1 MVDPTKLMEKEQK
14 EREQEEKQAH
24 LRREIVK
31 IMMDTSLSEEEKA
44 HKRQALM
51 MGGSTAG
58 KKEEP
63 TSASKKTGKMG
74 GKKMQG
80 QAEAHQGS
88 EGEDSEGDE
97 PEAEEEEEETFLDDT
112 LKCAMC
118 MNLCERPVTAPC
130 QHNFCLVCFNKWRA
144 QAKYKCPTCR
154 ADFPKQFAQNPRINT
169 ALILAI
175 RLAKNPPKDKPAPV
189 ERRVEEDRPD
199 EAYVTDRAVR
209 SGRANA
215 SSGRIMVTSPP
226 DHFGPIGPE
235 HDPER
240 KQGVLV
246 GEWWKDRLD
255 CRQWGAHLPHVAGIA
270 GQSNTGAQSVVLSGG
285 YEDDRD
291 EGEWFLYTGSGGKDL
306 SGNKRTNKAHSF
318 DQTFDKMNKALQL
331 SCSLG
336 LPVRVV
342 RSYKEKRSAYA
353 PTTDTPVRYD
363 GVYRIL
369 RCWRKRGQNEEQHL
383 ICRYLFVRADNSPAP
398 WSSSEGGDQGEQ
410 TIPKEAED
418 EIKEAV
424 GQVYKMNDDPYWAFL
439 PEKGEWGWR
448 KPPPASKKL
457 AGPGRAADP
466 AKKLK
471 KNLSEQEKVLKEF
484 RCALCKKTLQNPLS
498 TPCNH
503 LYCKGCLE
511 AKFAGV
517 ADVQPTTSA
526 RSLRVRHVAKPCPCC
541 KTDLSS
547 FMAVAQV
554 NREMATVIQKLQD
567 QVVEAQRAVEK
578 SIEEQASQE
587 KSSNEDDEEEGADED
602 EEGAQDEDGEDA
614 SGPSSRPIKA
624 QKKQPG
630 STAGKAGRQGKASQP
645 STSQPSDP
653 ESQSEVPPA
662 TTNGDEGVPAT
673 ANGGHANG
681 NQPSTAN
688 RGSRSHAV
696 GADAANGVGR
706 SDAAANGSVDA
717 AAANGG
723 VDATAANVGVNAA
736 AANGGVE
743 TAANGTAGSS
753 GAANRASTAGQG
765 DAHASMATHQAPPP
779 YKYAKQLATLQEQF
793 PDMDAELVKC
803 IIDDEEGDIPNARS
817 KLRELRK
824 GMQKV
829 QAKSPKK
836 PSNKRANNGAGASG
850 ANAAVDSPDKAKEGP
865 HIKKA
870 RQGRK

>member
-1 MVDPTKLMEKEQK
+1 MVDTTKEAEKERK
-14 EREQEEKQAH
+14 ERELEEKQAQ

-63 TSASKKTGKMG
+63 TTASKKA
-74 GKKMQG
+74 GKKGSKKKQG
-80 QAEAHQGS
+80 QAEAKQES
-88 EGEDSEGDE
+88 EEEESEEEE
-97 PEAEEEEEETFLDDT
+97 PSEEEETFLDDT

-215 SSGRIMVTSPP
+215 SSGRIMVTAPP

-235 HDPER
+235 YDPER
-240 KQGVLV
+240 NQGVLV

-331 SCSLG
+331 SCTLG

-369 RCWRKRGQNEEQHL
+369 RCWRKKGQNENHHL

-424 GQVYKMNDDPYWAFL
+424 GQVYKMSDDPYWAFL
-439 PEKGEWGWR
+439 QEKGEWGWK

-457 AGPGRAADP
+457 AGPGRTTDP
-466 AKKLK
+466 TKKLK
-471 KNLSEQEKVLKEF
+471 KKLSEQEKVLKEF
-484 RCALCKKTLQNPLS
+484 RCALCKKTLQDPLS

-517 ADVQPTTSA
+517 ADVQPTNSA

-541 KTDLSS
+541 KADLSS

-567 QVVEAQRAVEK
+567 QVAEAQRAVDK
-578 SIEEQASQE
+578 AIEEQATQE
-587 KSSNEDDEEEGADED
+587 KSSNEDEEE
-602 EEGAQDEDGEDA
+602 EEEEEQGVEGNGESRLPAHLSSYGHQGSLAQEAANGEIRPAAVDDA
-614 SGPSSRPIKA
+614 EAAASAALSGPAAA
-624 QKKQPG
+624 QEP
-630 STAGKAGRQGKASQP
+630 P
-645 STSQPSDP
+645 ST
-653 ESQSEVPPA
+653 PPA
-662 TTNGDEGVPAT
+662 TERASLSASPLQ
-673 ANGGHANG
+673 H
-681 NQPSTAN
+681 STA
-688 RGSRSHAV
+688 SLAATSIATV
-696 GADAANGVGR
+696 TTADRTHV
-706 SDAAANGSVDA
+706 
-717 AAANGG
+717 
-723 VDATAANVGVNAA
+723 ATGKAPIQQVHVPTVPGQLSKKA
-736 AANGGVE
+736 E
-743 TAANGTAGSS
+743 K
-753 GAANRASTAGQG
+753 RAW
-765 DAHASMATHQAPPP
+765 
-779 YKYAKQLATLQEQF
+779 
-793 PDMDAELVKC
+793 
-803 IIDDEEGDIPNARS
+803 
-817 KLRELRK
+817 K
-824 GMQKV
+824 GL
-829 QAKSPKK
+829 PKK
-836 PSNKRANNGAGASG
+836 SMQGQMALYDKQIKDWIQPTSSPTLPGSFFPARRPFPGERQPREGQQQMQQLLPKDGHGDGGASLTSKTV
-850 ANAAVDSPDKAKEGP
+850 ASVMAALNAWQRFS
-865 HIKKA
+865 
-870 RQGRK
+870 